1 MTSILQPRLFLVILA
16 GGQSTRARRTDSSA
30 PKQFRD
36 VGGQLLFQHSLEE
49 LVLSP
54 GVARVVVVVPDPW
67 RPTAEQAVAA
77 LDLPCPCDMAPAGAH
92 RTGSTWHAL
101 EHLAGLAEPDRP
113 AADDLVAVHDAARPF
128 ATQHLL
134 ARLTR
139 VAARRGAAVPGVPVP
154 DTIVQLEPRQDP
166 ALEERPLAGYLE
178 RGLLVAVQTPQVARW
193 GALHEAHAW
202 AAAEKLSFT
211 DDGGLLAQK
220 GLKPVVVMGEA
231 GNWKVTTEE
240 DWLRAAAL
248 LRRETSV

>member
-16 GGQSTRARRTDSSA
+16 GGQSTRARRSDSSA

-36 VGGQLLFQHSLEE
+36 IGGQMLFQRSIDE
-49 LVLSP
+49 LVQAP

-67 RPTAEQAVAA
+67 RPTAEQAVST
-77 LDLPCPCDMAPAGAH
+77 LELPCTCDLAPAGAN
-92 RTGSTWHAL
+92 RTASTWSAL
-101 EHLAGLAEPDRP
+101 EHLAALPAADRP
-113 AADDLVAVHDAARPF
+113 APDDLVAIHDAARPF
-128 ATQHLL
+128 ASQHLL

-154 DTIVQLEPRQDP
+154 DTIVQLEPREDP

-193 GALHEAHAW
+193 SALFEAHSW
-202 AAAEKLSFT
+202 ADSEGRSFT
-211 DDGGLLAQK
+211 DDGGLLAQQ

-231 GNWKVTTEE
+231 GNWKVTTED

-248 LRRETSV
+248 LRRETMV